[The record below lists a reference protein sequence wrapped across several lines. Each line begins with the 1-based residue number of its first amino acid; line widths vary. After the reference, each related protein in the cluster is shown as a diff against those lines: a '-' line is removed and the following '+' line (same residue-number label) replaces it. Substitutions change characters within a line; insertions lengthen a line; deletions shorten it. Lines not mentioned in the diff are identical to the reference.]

1 MFLNL
6 IMNHWRVI
14 WSLDPYCRARSFMWN
29 LVYYNRISCKQLA
42 KMLDFLRNDAFK
54 MQDRDV
60 SFIVLPLLWL
70 GKMFL
75 VFSKRVAHEKWSLGL
90 QQYIEASE
98 NRGIYSHDTLHTKC
112 QILRETV
119 SFVFLRVLMFP
130 ELKRI
135 LQQKNTLKQSK
146 SKKWTRDLN
155 TNLILKT
162 TD

>member
-1 MFLNL
+1 
-6 IMNHWRVI
+6 
-14 WSLDPYCRARSFMWN
+14 
-29 LVYYNRISCKQLA
+29 
-42 KMLDFLRNDAFK
+42 
-54 MQDRDV
+54 
-60 SFIVLPLLWL
+60 
-70 GKMFL
+70 MFL
-75 VFSKRVAHEKWSLGL
+75 VFSKRVAHEKWLLGL

-146 SKKWTRDLN
+146 SKKWTRYLN

-162 TD
+162 SD